1 MTGSAI
7 VDLVAAILVVGS
19 FAAGWRRGVL
29 ASVFIAV
36 GSVAGLIVGLLAAA
50 YTLDFFSGRGLRVII
65 FLAVVVFFVGL
76 GNLAGSAIGDAL
88 RGAQRWRPMRVLDSV
103 VGALLQAL
111 AMSLALWL
119 VSIPLVSA
127 LPEQQG
133 AALRDSRVLRGIDT
147 ATPDAWAQLPAKAAA
162 LLHDTGLPPLVSPLS
177 ADAKREVDAPDE
189 SVVTGELVD
198 RVRPSVVHVV
208 GDSET
213 CHHRLMGSGFVIA
226 DGYVLTNAHVVAGTQ
241 LVNLDTVLGV
251 KHADVVLY
259 DPEVDIA
266 VLHAP
271 ELGLPELT
279 WAPRELKSGDD
290 AVVMGFPES
299 GPFEADAVRVR
310 TQLEL
315 SGPDIYATGR
325 VERGA
330 YTIRG
335 DIRQGNSGGPMFTP
349 EGQVAGMIF
358 GTDVDVADT
367 GYALTGTQLREVIGD
382 VERLTD
388 PVDTQTCAV

>member
-1 MTGSAI
+1 M
-7 VDLVAAILVVGS
+7 
-19 FAAGWRRGVL
+19 
-29 ASVFIAV
+29 
-36 GSVAGLIVGLLAAA
+36 
-50 YTLDFFSGRGLRVII
+50 
-65 FLAVVVFFVGL
+65 
-76 GNLAGSAIGDAL
+76 
-88 RGAQRWRPMRVLDSV
+88 
-103 VGALLQAL
+103 
-111 AMSLALWL
+111 
-119 VSIPLVSA
+119 
-127 LPEQQG
+127 
-133 AALRDSRVLRGIDT
+133 
-147 ATPDAWAQLPAKAAA
+147 
-162 LLHDTGLPPLVSPLS
+162 
-177 ADAKREVDAPDE
+177 
-189 SVVTGELVD
+189 
-198 RVRPSVVHVV
+198 
-208 GDSET
+208 
-213 CHHRLMGSGFVIA
+213 
-226 DGYVLTNAHVVAGTQ
+226 
-241 LVNLDTVLGV
+241 

-279 WAPRELKSGDD
+279 WSPRELKSGDD

>member
-1 MTGSAI
+1 M
-7 VDLVAAILVVGS
+7 
-19 FAAGWRRGVL
+19 
-29 ASVFIAV
+29 
-36 GSVAGLIVGLLAAA
+36 
-50 YTLDFFSGRGLRVII
+50 
-65 FLAVVVFFVGL
+65 
-76 GNLAGSAIGDAL
+76 
-88 RGAQRWRPMRVLDSV
+88 
-103 VGALLQAL
+103 
-111 AMSLALWL
+111 
-119 VSIPLVSA
+119 
-127 LPEQQG
+127 
-133 AALRDSRVLRGIDT
+133 LRGIDA

-189 SVVTGELVD
+189 SVVTGDLVD

-226 DGYVLTNAHVVAGTQ
+226 HGYVLTNAHVVAGTQ